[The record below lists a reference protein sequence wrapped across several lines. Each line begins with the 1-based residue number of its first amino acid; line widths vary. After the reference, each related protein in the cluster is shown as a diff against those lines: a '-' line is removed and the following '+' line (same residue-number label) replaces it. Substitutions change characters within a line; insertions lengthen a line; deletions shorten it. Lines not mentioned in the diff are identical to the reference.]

1 MSQGIERLKERE
13 SDGEAA
19 GQWSGQNTHTFNLKF
34 TVLYGHGMW
43 QPKTT
48 TIITSKIMDH

>member
-19 GQWSGQNTHTFNLKF
+19 GQWSGQNTRIYQLSLPFDM
-34 TVLYGHGMW
+34 GADHGTLT
-43 QPKTT
+43 Q
-48 TIITSKIMDH
+48 ILN